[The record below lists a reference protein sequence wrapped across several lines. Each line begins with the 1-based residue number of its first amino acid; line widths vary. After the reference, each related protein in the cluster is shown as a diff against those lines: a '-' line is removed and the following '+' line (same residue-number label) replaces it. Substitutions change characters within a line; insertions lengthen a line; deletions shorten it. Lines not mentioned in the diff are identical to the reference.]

1 MKKNELRVAA
11 AGRFNET
18 ALTTRMKTSLL
29 LLAFASST
37 LAADWPIWRG
47 PNHDGISAEKL
58 TGTEVKKLW
67 YANPGI
73 GFSSFTVSDG
83 RVYTTG
89 HSDGKD
95 TVFCL
100 DAAGGKLIWKHDYA
114 ADLGDKYYEGGT
126 SATPTIEN
134 GKAYHL
140 SRWGDLFCF
149 DAATGK
155 ILWQKN
161 IQQETEA
168 NIPDW
173 GFSGS
178 PLVSGKLL
186 ILNVGKAGAA
196 VEKATG
202 KLVWK
207 SDTANAG
214 YSTPYPINVNGKAQV
229 VLGSGRAY
237 KGVDPANG
245 TVLWEHTWSTSYG
258 VNAADPI
265 LSDTKLFIS
274 SGYNKGCALLDLAS
288 ATPTEVWRS
297 RVMKNQFNSCVL
309 IDGHLY
315 GSDGDY
321 DKPNTFKCIDFA
333 TGTEKWK
340 DDKTGFCSL
349 TATAD
354 GKLIIVTAK
363 GELIIAKASSA
374 KFEPISHTQVLTG
387 RCWSAPVLANGR
399 IYARNAA
406 GQMVCLSVN

>member
-1 MKKNELRVAA
+1 
-11 AGRFNET
+11 
-18 ALTTRMKTSLL
+18 MKTTLL
-29 LLAFASST
+29 LIAFT
-37 LAADWPIWRG
+37 TVTHAADWPIWRG

-58 TGTEVKKLW
+58 AGTVVKKLW
-67 YANPGI
+67 NAQIGI
-73 GFSSFTVSDG
+73 GFASFTVAEG

-89 HSDGKD
+89 HADGKD

-100 DAAGGKLIWKHDYA
+100 DAASGKQVWKHDYA

-126 SATPTIEN
+126 SATPTIEG

-155 ILWQKN
+155 VVWQKN

-173 GFSGS
+173 GYSSS

-186 ILNVGKAGAA
+186 ILNVGKAGTA
-196 VEKATG
+196 VEKTTG

-214 YSTPYPINVNGKAQV
+214 YSTAYPISVNGKAQV

-237 KGVDPANG
+237 KGVDPTNG

-265 LSDTKLFIS
+265 ISGTKLFIS

-297 RVMKNQFNSCVL
+297 RVMKNQFNSSVL

-315 GSDGDY
+315 GSDGDES
-321 DKPNTFKCIDFA
+321 KTSSLKCIDFA
-333 TGTEKWK
+333 TGTEKWSEAS
-340 DDKTGFCSL
+340 TGFCSL
-349 TATAD
+349 MAAD
-354 GKLIIVTAK
+354 GKLIVLTAN
-363 GELIIAKASSA
+363 GELIIVKASPA
-374 KFEPISHTQVLTG
+374 KFEPISRTQVLKG

-399 IYARNAA
+399 IYVRNAA
-406 GQMVCLSVN
+406 GEMACLSVQ

>member
-1 MKKNELRVAA
+1 
-11 AGRFNET
+11 
-18 ALTTRMKTSLL
+18 MKTALL
-29 LLAFASST
+29 LLSFAAAAH
-37 LAADWPIWRG
+37 AADWPVWRG
-47 PNHDGISAEKL
+47 PNHDGISTEKL
-58 TGTEVKKLW
+58 IGTVVKKLW
-67 YANPGI
+67 HANPGI
-73 GFSSFTVSDG
+73 GFSSFTVADG

-89 HSDGKD
+89 HTDGKD

-100 DAAGGKLIWKHDYA
+100 DAASGKLNWKHDYA

-155 ILWQKN
+155 VVWQKN
-161 IQQETEA
+161 IQKETEA

-173 GFSGS
+173 GYAGS
-178 PLVSGKLL
+178 PLVHGDLL
-186 ILNVGKAGAA
+186 ILNVGKAGTA

-207 SDTANAG
+207 SDTDNAG
-214 YSTPYPINVNGKAQV
+214 YSTAYPITVNGKEQV
-229 VLGSGRAY
+229 VIGSGRAY
-237 KGVDPANG
+237 KGVDPKNG

-265 LSDTKLFIS
+265 LSGTKLFIS

-288 ATPTEVWRS
+288 AEPKEVWRS
-297 RVMKNQFNSCVL
+297 RAMKNQFNSSVL

-315 GSDGDY
+315 GSNGDES
-321 DKPNTFKCIDFA
+321 KTAALKCIDFA
-333 TGTEKWK
+333 TGTEKWSEPS
-340 DDKTGFCSL
+340 TGFCSL
-349 TATAD
+349 MAAD
-354 GKLIIVTAK
+354 GKLIIMTAK
-363 GELIIAKASSA
+363 GELITAKANSA
-374 KFEPISHTQVLTG
+374 KFEPISRTPVLSG

-406 GQMVCLSVN
+406 GQMVCVSVQ

>member
-1 MKKNELRVAA
+1 
-11 AGRFNET
+11 
-18 ALTTRMKTSLL
+18 MKTALL
-29 LLAFASST
+29 LLSFAAAAH
-37 LAADWPIWRG
+37 AADWPVWRG
-47 PNHDGISAEKL
+47 PNHDGISTEKL
-58 TGTEVKKLW
+58 TGTVVKKLW
-67 YANPGI
+67 HANPGI
-73 GFSSFTVSDG
+73 GFSSFTVADG

-89 HSDGKD
+89 HTDGKD

-100 DAAGGKLIWKHDYA
+100 DAASGKLNWKHDYA

-155 ILWQKN
+155 VVWQKN
-161 IQQETEA
+161 IQKETEA

-173 GFSGS
+173 GYAGS
-178 PLVSGKLL
+178 PLVHGDLL
-186 ILNVGKAGAA
+186 ILNVGKAGTA

-207 SDTANAG
+207 SDTDNAG
-214 YSTPYPINVNGKAQV
+214 YSTAYPITVNGKEQV
-229 VLGSGRAY
+229 VIGSGRAY
-237 KGVDPANG
+237 KGVDPKNG

-265 LSDTKLFIS
+265 LSGTKLFIS

-288 ATPTEVWRS
+288 AEPKEVWRS
-297 RVMKNQFNSCVL
+297 RAMKNQFNSSVL

-315 GSDGDY
+315 GSNGDES
-321 DKPNTFKCIDFA
+321 KTAALKCIDFA
-333 TGTEKWK
+333 TGTEKWSEPS
-340 DDKTGFCSL
+340 TGFCSL
-349 TATAD
+349 MAAD
-354 GKLIIVTAK
+354 GKLIIMTAK
-363 GELIIAKASSA
+363 GELITAKANSA
-374 KFEPISHTQVLTG
+374 KFEPISRTPVLSG

-406 GQMVCLSVN
+406 GQMVCVSVQ

>member
-1 MKKNELRVAA
+1 MK
-11 AGRFNET
+11 T
-18 ALTTRMKTSLL
+18 ALSLL
-29 LLAFASST
+29 FLATSIH
-37 LAADWPIWRG
+37 AADWPIWRG
-47 PNHDGISAEKL
+47 TRHDGISTEKL
-58 TGTEVKKLW
+58 TGTTVKKLW
-67 YANPGI
+67 DSQIGI
-73 GFSSFTVSDG
+73 GFASFTVADG

-89 HSDGKD
+89 HADSKD

-126 SATPTIEN
+126 SATPTIED

-155 ILWQKN
+155 VVWQKN
-161 IQQETEA
+161 IQKETEA

-173 GFSGS
+173 GFSSS

-186 ILNVGKAGAA
+186 ILNVGKAGTA

-202 KLVWK
+202 KLLWK
-207 SDTANAG
+207 SDTDNAG
-214 YSTPYPINVNGKAQV
+214 YSTAYPITVNGKAQV
-229 VLGSGRAY
+229 VIGSGRAY
-237 KGVDPANG
+237 KGVDPTNG

-265 LSDTKLFIS
+265 LSGTKLFIS

-297 RVMKNQFNSCVL
+297 RVMKNQFNSSVL

-315 GSDGDY
+315 GSDGDES
-321 DKPNTFKCIDFA
+321 KTASLKCIDFA
-333 TGTEKWK
+333 TGAEKWSEPS
-340 DDKTGFCSL
+340 TGFCSL
-349 TATAD
+349 MAAD
-354 GKLIIVTAK
+354 GKLIILTAK
-363 GELIIAKASSA
+363 GELIIAKANAA
-374 KFEPISHTQVLTG
+374 KFEPISRTAVLSG

-406 GQMVCLSVN
+406 GQMVCVSVN

>member
-1 MKKNELRVAA
+1 
-11 AGRFNET
+11 
-18 ALTTRMKTSLL
+18 MKTSLL
-29 LLAFASST
+29 LLAFVTSSF
-37 LAADWPIWRG
+37 AADWPIWRG

-58 TGTEVKKLW
+58 AGTVVKKLW
-67 YANPGI
+67 NAQIGI
-73 GFSSFTVSDG
+73 GFASFTVAEG

-89 HSDGKD
+89 HADGKD

-100 DAAGGKLIWKHDYA
+100 DAASGKQVWKHDYA

-126 SATPTIEN
+126 SATPTIEG

-149 DAATGK
+149 DAASGK
-155 ILWQKN
+155 IVWQKN
-161 IQQETEA
+161 IQKETEA
-168 NIPDW
+168 DIPDW
-173 GFSGS
+173 GYAGS

-186 ILNVGKAGAA
+186 ILNVGKAGTA
-196 VEKATG
+196 VEKTTG

-214 YSTPYPINVNGKAQV
+214 YSTPYPISVNGKAQV

-245 TVLWEHTWSTSYG
+245 TVFWEHTWSTSYG

-265 LSDTKLFIS
+265 LSGTQLFIS

-297 RVMKNQFNSCVL
+297 RVMKNQFNSSVL
-309 IDGHLY
+309 IEGHLY
-315 GSDGDY
+315 GSDGDEG
-321 DKPNTFKCIDFA
+321 KTSSLKCIDFA
-333 TGTEKWK
+333 TGTEKWSEAS
-340 DDKTGFCSL
+340 TGFCSL
-349 TATAD
+349 MAAD
-354 GKLIIVTAK
+354 GKLIVLTAN

-374 KFEPISHTQVLTG
+374 KFEPISRTQVLKG

-399 IYARNAA
+399 IYVRNAA
-406 GQMVCLSVN
+406 GEMACLSIQ

>member
-1 MKKNELRVAA
+1 LLR
-11 AGRFNET
+11 R
-18 ALTTRMKTSLL
+18 SL
-29 LLAFASST
+29 
-37 LAADWPIWRG
+37 R
-47 PNHDGISAEKL
+47 KQ
-58 TGTEVKKLW
+58 V
-67 YANPGI
+67 
-73 GFSSFTVSDG
+73 
-83 RVYTTG
+83 
-89 HSDGKD
+89 
-95 TVFCL
+95 
-100 DAAGGKLIWKHDYA
+100 WKHDYA

-186 ILNVGKAGAA
+186 ILNVGKAGTA

-202 KLVWK
+202 KLVWE

-237 KGVDPANG
+237 KGVDPTNG

-265 LSDTKLFIS
+265 LDGTKLFIS

-354 GKLIIVTAK
+354 GKLIIVSAK
-363 GELIIAKASSA
+363 GELIIAKASPA
-374 KFEPISHTQVLTG
+374 KFEPISRTQVLSG